1 VCGRDDGKRYVMG
14 DSTKPLISERGV
26 LGGVVAGCSGIPLHE
41 VGKNCDEII
50 LERIKEKYVVKYY
63 VQIV

>member
-1 VCGRDDGKRYVMG
+1 MG